1 MSSDRIYIEKDGL
14 VKIGDPFVLG
24 HQTNCDTRVLYD
36 TDQHIYLSPEQIEML
51 LQSKGGY
58 RPDLSDVFTIG
69 IIMMEA
75 ACLFPMADL
84 YEEDHN
90 YINSDKIKERL
101 SIIEGRYS
109 FKLRF
114 LIEKMLRAD
123 PKQRISLVDIE
134 HTIQSESFEEDE
146 SRSGGLPYSNAP
158 T

>member
-146 SRSGGLPYSNAP
+146 SRSGGVPYSNAP

>member
-1 MSSDRIYIEKDGL
+1 
-14 VKIGDPFVLG
+14 
-24 HQTNCDTRVLYD
+24 
-36 TDQHIYLSPEQIEML
+36 ML

-146 SRSGGLPYSNAP
+146 SRSGGVPYSSAP

>member
-24 HQTNCDTRVLYD
+24 HQTNCDARVLSD

-146 SRSGGLPYSNAP
+146 SRSGGVPYSNAP

>member
-24 HQTNCDTRVLYD
+24 HQTNCDTRVLSD

-146 SRSGGLPYSNAP
+146 SRSGGVPYSNAP